1 MTKILII
8 GLGSIGLK
16 HHQILKKIN
25 KKFKIKV
32 LSKNKIKNID
42 YIEKKKILEF
52 NPNYIII
59 SNHTSKHIEYLNFI
73 NNHFKRVK
81 ILVEKPL
88 FHKPIKFK
96 IKNYNKVFVGYNLR
110 YHPVVDKLKKL
121 IKKNKFYYSSL
132 TCFSFLPNWRNNIDY
147 RLSNSAQKK
156 YGGGVLT
163 ELSHEI
169 DLIDYLFNIKKIH
182 SSFNSK
188 ISQLKINT
196 DDFLNLNTFCNKV
209 KFCNLNV
216 NFFDNLKERKIKIV
230 GKDYSYEADI
240 LNNLIKVHNNKNFI
254 TKKIKIKA
262 INTYEKLHKSILNNK
277 YRNICDL
284 KQGQKILKIIFEIKQ
299 NG

>member
-1 MTKILII
+1 MTRILII

-16 HHQILKKIN
+16 HYKILKKIN
-25 KKFKIKV
+25 KKFEIKV
-32 LSKNKIKNID
+32 LSKNKIKNIN
-42 YIEKKKILEF
+42 YIEKKNVLKF
-52 NPNYIII
+52 NPSYIII
-59 SNHTSKHIEYLNFI
+59 SNHTSKHVEYLNFI
-73 NNHFKRVK
+73 NDHFKKVK

-96 IKNYNKVFVGYNLR
+96 IKNNNKIFVGYNLR

-132 TCFSFLPNWRNNIDY
+132 TCFSFLPNWRSNIHY
-147 RLSNSAQKK
+147 KLSNSAQEK
-156 YGGGVLT
+156 YGGGVLA

-169 DLIDYLFNIKKIH
+169 DLIDYLFEIKKVH

-188 ISQLKINT
+188 ISQLEINT

-209 KFCNLNV
+209 KFCNLSV
-216 NFFDNLKERKIKIV
+216 NFFDNLRERKIRIV

-240 LNNLIKVHNNKNFI
+240 LNNLIKVHSNKNFI

-262 INTYEKLHKSILNNK
+262 INTYEKLHKSILNSEYK
-277 YRNICDL
+277 NICNF
-284 KQGQKILKIIFEIKQ
+284 KQGKKILKIINEIKK

>member
-1 MTKILII
+1 M
-8 GLGSIGLK
+8 
-16 HHQILKKIN
+16 
-25 KKFKIKV
+25 
-32 LSKNKIKNID
+32 
-42 YIEKKKILEF
+42 
-52 NPNYIII
+52 
-59 SNHTSKHIEYLNFI
+59 
-73 NNHFKRVK
+73 
-81 ILVEKPL
+81 
-88 FHKPIKFK
+88 
-96 IKNYNKVFVGYNLR
+96 
-110 YHPVVDKLKKL
+110 
-121 IKKNKFYYSSL
+121 
-132 TCFSFLPNWRNNIDY
+132 
-147 RLSNSAQKK
+147 SNSAQKK

-169 DLIDYLFNIKKIH
+169 DLIDYIFNIKKIH

-284 KQGQKILKIIFEIKQ
+284 KQGQKIQKIIFEIKQ